1 MEMSPLLELWR
12 EGPIGAPPRPRP
24 SPRAAR
30 IPLTTRPWDAA
41 DGDPARPGTV
51 GGVAVVNQ
59 LRTRRDGPPGALV
72 VLEDGRYAF
81 TGSVVAVGT
90 RTGLQAAAA
99 RRLRLAAG
107 DSERGWWREVI
118 GALAAPED

>member
-1 MEMSPLLELWR
+1 
-12 EGPIGAPPRPRP
+12 
-24 SPRAAR
+24 
-30 IPLTTRPWDAA
+30 
-41 DGDPARPGTV
+41 
-51 GGVAVVNQ
+51 VVNQ

-81 TGSVVAVGT
+81 TGRVVAVGT
-90 RTGLQAAAA
+90 RTGVQAAAA
-99 RRLRLAAG
+99 RRLGLAPS